1 MNEADWIIVAVL
13 AVSVIVSLFRGLIK
27 EVFSVLV
34 WAAAVVAALQ
44 VSGPLAE
51 SLEPVIELPSARIIL
66 AFVAV
71 FLFVLVVGG
80 LVTYLIGQMVERTGL
95 SATDRLLGMV
105 FGLARGLVIVVV
117 AVMLARFTPFP
128 ADPWWQESRLLPEF
142 ERLAEWSMRYMPE
155 SVQDILEQD
164 EPMESEVMEGEIG

>member
-1 MNEADWIIVAVL
+1 MNEADWVIVAVL

-51 SLEPVIELPSARIIL
+51 SLEPIVELPSARIIL
-66 AFVAV
+66 AFAAV
-71 FLFVLVVGG
+71 FVFVLVVGG
-80 LVTYLIGQMVERTGL
+80 LVSFLIGQMIKRTGL
-95 SATDRLLGMV
+95 SATDRLLGMI
-105 FGLARGLVIVVV
+105 FGLARGMVIVAV

-128 ADPWWQESRLLPEF
+128 EDPWWQESRLLPEF

-155 SVQDILEQD
+155 SVQGVLNRN
-164 EPMESEVMEGEIG
+164 ESMATESS